1 MLHKFYSDNLE
12 KIIEKLEIRNN
23 RNNINQHIIELTI
36 INEELLLKNAQ
47 NVHLLNDNVLLKQ
60 ENINLLN
67 KLRCEQQDHYYAI
80 QKINELEKLLT
91 TIKLQLKAKKID
103 IEVNQINKI
112 NLFDESTYNIS
123 LHMCNEEDG
132 YVDIELF

>member
-91 TIKLQLKAKKID
+91 TIKIQLKAKKID
-103 IEVNQINKI
+103 IEVNQIKKN